1 MPRNQKRDAVLQI
14 KRVVVRLHVKE
25 ENFQSL
31 TGALCISISP
41 TIDYS
46 LIVVM
51 ATSELISVIG
61 VVSVKKVFTS
71 ANGELQDGNSIQF
84 YAYCRYKKR

>member
-1 MPRNQKRDAVLQI
+1 MHCA
-14 KRVVVRLHVKE
+14 
-25 ENFQSL
+25 S
-31 TGALCISISP
+31 ALVA